1 MTATD
6 TAKTAAKGAVH
17 PAVHPAAR
25 TDAEA
30 AGPAPGG
37 GRAGRRGRTPA
48 LRTVLPPLGAL
59 LVMIALWQLVIVA
72 FDIPGYMLPSPA
84 TMLDTVTGEFDSVL
98 TPTWV
103 TLRESVLGFLIA
115 GAVGVASA
123 LVMGRWRLME
133 RSLYPYLILLQTI
146 PIVAVAPLFV
156 VWLGPGMAT
165 NTLVAAMIALFPV
178 AANTLQGLKSVDRNL
193 VQLYSMAG
201 APARVQLLFL
211 RLPGALPEILT
222 GLRVAAGAS
231 VIGAI
236 VGEFVAG
243 VGGGAGGLGY
253 VITESAV
260 QLRTPQLFLAV
271 LGASV
276 VSLLLFGAV
285 VAAERFLLGKWHESA
300 LPTDE

>member
-1 MTATD
+1 MTAVD
-6 TAKTAAKGAVH
+6 MEL
-17 PAVHPAAR
+17 PAA
-25 TDAEA
+25 A
-30 AGPAPGG
+30 ASPKTT
-37 GRAGRRGRTPA
+37 RRWRSVA
-48 LRTVLPPLGAL
+48 VRTVLPPLGAL
-59 LVMIALWQLVIVA
+59 VVVIGLWQLVIAV
-72 FDIPGYMLPSPA
+72 FDVPGYMLPSPA
-84 TMLDTVTGEFDSVL
+84 TMVDTVHHQFGSL
-98 TPTWV
+98 GTPTWV
-103 TLRESVLGFLIA
+103 TLRESVLGFVIA
-115 GAVGVASA
+115 AAVGVASA
-123 LVMGRWRLME
+123 LVMARWPLME

-165 NTLVAAMIALFPV
+165 NTMVAAMIALFPV

-271 LGASV
+271 IGASV
-276 VSLLLFGAV
+276 VSLLLFAV
-285 VAAERFLLGKWHESA
+285 VVSAERFLLGKWHESA

>member
-1 MTATD
+1 MTAID
-6 TAKTAAKGAVH
+6 TAKTAAKSASK
-17 PAVHPAAR
+17 AAAR
-25 TDAEA
+25 TDTA
-30 AGPAPGG
+30 ATGPEPGG
-37 GRAGRRGRTPA
+37 GPAGRRGRTPA

-59 LVMIALWQLVIVA
+59 VVMIALWQLVIVA
-72 FDIPGYMLPSPA
+72 FDVPGYMLPSPA
-84 TMLDTVTGEFDSVL
+84 TMLDTVTGEFDCVL

>member
-1 MTATD
+1 MTVLD
-6 TAKTAAKGAVH
+6 TAQTSV
-17 PAVHPAAR
+17 
-25 TDAEA
+25 AEA
-30 AGPAPGG
+30 PAKSRRG
-37 GRAGRRGRTPA
+37 GRPIA

-59 LVMIALWQLVIVA
+59 VAMIALWQLVIVA
-72 FDIPGYMLPSPA
+72 FDIPGYMLPSPM
-84 TMLDTVTGEFDSVL
+84 TMVDTVLHEADSIL

-103 TLRESVLGFLIA
+103 TLRESVLGFVVA
-115 GAVGVASA
+115 AVVGVASA

-146 PIVAVAPLFV
+146 PIVAIAPLFV

-165 NTLVAAMIALFPV
+165 NTMVAAMIALFPV
-178 AANTLQGLKSVDRNL
+178 AANTLQGLKSTDRNL
-193 VQLYSMAG
+193 VQLYAMAG

-271 LGASV
+271 FGASV
-276 VSLLLFGAV
+276 VSLLLFAVV